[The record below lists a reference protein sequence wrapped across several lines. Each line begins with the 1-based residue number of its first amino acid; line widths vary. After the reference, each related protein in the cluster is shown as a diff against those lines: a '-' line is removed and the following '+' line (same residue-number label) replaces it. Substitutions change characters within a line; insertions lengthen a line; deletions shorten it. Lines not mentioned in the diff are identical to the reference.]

1 MYLKKLSILTTIIL
15 FVFISNI
22 NASYA
27 IERYPYDSSLTSIS
41 KDLDFL
47 DSNMYVLVKSIS
59 TENFDI
65 DGVRRQ
71 ISFINSLI
79 YDLTEQSYNLS
90 SEHADVDVDAALQA
104 ILGFYK
110 LSIIEANKYID
121 SKDSDDLISSINAFS
136 MGYTAS
142 INLKNIIFRQV
153 N

>member
-1 MYLKKLSILTTIIL
+1 MYLKKLFILTTIIL

-22 NASYA
+22 NASYS
-27 IERYPYDSSLTSIS
+27 IEVYPSDSSLTSIS

-65 DGVRRQ
+65 SGARNQ

-90 SEHADVDVDAALQA
+90 KDQADVAAALQA

-121 SKDSDDLISSINAFS
+121 SKDSDDSIGSINAFS
-136 MGYTAS
+136 MGYTSS
-142 INLKNIIFRQV
+142 INLRNIIFRQV

>member
-1 MYLKKLSILTTIIL
+1 MYLKKLYILTTIIL

-22 NASYA
+22 NASYS

-59 TENFDI
+59 TENFDKS
-65 DGVRRQ
+65 GARNQ

-90 SEHADVDVDAALQA
+90 SEDADVAAALQA

-136 MGYTAS
+136 MGYTSS
-142 INLKNIIFRQV
+142 INLRNIIFRQV

>member
-15 FVFISNI
+15 FVFISNT
-22 NASYA
+22 NSSYS
-27 IERYPYDSSLTSIS
+27 IKGYPSDSSLTSIS

-59 TENFDI
+59 TENFDTS
-65 DGVRRQ
+65 GARNQ

-90 SEHADVDVDAALQA
+90 KDQADVVAALQA

-136 MGYTAS
+136 MGYTSS
-142 INLKNIIFRQV
+142 INLRNIIFRQL

>member
-1 MYLKKLSILTTIIL
+1 MYLKKLYILTTIIL
-15 FVFISNI
+15 CVFISNI
-22 NASYA
+22 NASYS

-59 TENFDI
+59 TENFDTS
-65 DGVRRQ
+65 GARNQ

-79 YDLTEQSYNLS
+79 YDLTEQAYNLS
-90 SEHADVDVDAALQA
+90 SEDADVAAALQA

-136 MGYTAS
+136 MGYTSS
-142 INLKNIIFRQV
+142 INLRNIIFRQI

>member
-1 MYLKKLSILTTIIL
+1 MYLKKLFILTTIIL

-22 NASYA
+22 NASYS
-27 IERYPYDSSLTSIS
+27 IEGYPSDSSLTSIS

-65 DGVRRQ
+65 SGARNQ

-90 SEHADVDVDAALQA
+90 KDQADVAAAL
-104 ILGFYK
+104 
-110 LSIIEANKYID
+110 
-121 SKDSDDLISSINAFS
+121 
-136 MGYTAS
+136 
-142 INLKNIIFRQV
+142 
-153 N
+153 

>member
-1 MYLKKLSILTTIIL
+1 MYLKKLYILTTIIL

-22 NASYA
+22 NASYS

-59 TENFDI
+59 TENFDTS
-65 DGVRRQ
+65 GARNQ

-90 SEHADVDVDAALQA
+90 SEDADVAAALQA

-136 MGYTAS
+136 MGYTSS
-142 INLKNIIFRQV
+142 INLRNIIFRQV

>member
-1 MYLKKLSILTTIIL
+1 MYLKKLYILTTIIL
-15 FVFISNI
+15 FVFISNVNI
-22 NASYA
+22 SYS

-90 SEHADVDVDAALQA
+90 SEHADVDAALQA

>member
-1 MYLKKLSILTTIIL
+1 MYLKKLFILTTIIL

-22 NASYA
+22 NSSYS
-27 IERYPYDSSLTSIS
+27 IEGYPSDSSLTSIS

-47 DSNMYVLVKSIS
+47 DNNMYVLVKSIS

-65 DGVRRQ
+65 SGARNQ

-90 SEHADVDVDAALQA
+90 KDQADVAAALQA

-121 SKDSDDLISSINAFS
+121 SKDSDDLIGSINAFS
-136 MGYTAS
+136 MGYTSS
-142 INLKNIIFRQV
+142 INLRNIIFRQV

>member
-1 MYLKKLSILTTIIL
+1 MTTIIL

-22 NASYA
+22 NASYS
-27 IERYPYDSSLTSIS
+27 IESYPYDSSLTSIS

-59 TENFDI
+59 TENFDTS
-65 DGVRRQ
+65 GARNQ

-90 SEHADVDVDAALQA
+90 SEDADVAAALQA

-121 SKDSDDLISSINAFS
+121 SKDSYDLISSINAFS
-136 MGYTAS
+136 MGYTSS
-142 INLKNIIFRQV
+142 INLRNIIFRQV

>member
-1 MYLKKLSILTTIIL
+1 MYLKKLYILTTIIL

-22 NASYA
+22 NASYS

-59 TENFDI
+59 TENFDKS
-65 DGVRRQ
+65 GARNQ

-90 SEHADVDVDAALQA
+90 SEDADVAAALQA

-110 LSIIEANKYID
+110 FSIIEANKYID

-136 MGYTAS
+136 MGYTSS
-142 INLKNIIFRQV
+142 INLRNIIFRQV

>member
-1 MYLKKLSILTTIIL
+1 MYLNKLSILTTIIL

-22 NASYA
+22 NASYS
-27 IERYPYDSSLTSIS
+27 IERYPSDSSLASIS

-59 TENFDI
+59 TENFDTS
-65 DGVRRQ
+65 GARNQ

-90 SEHADVDVDAALQA
+90 KDQADVVAALQA

-136 MGYTAS
+136 MGYTSS
-142 INLKNIIFRQV
+142 INLRNIVFRQA

>member
-15 FVFISNI
+15 FVFIINI
-22 NASYA
+22 NASYS

-59 TENFDI
+59 TENFDKS
-65 DGVRRQ
+65 GARNQ

-90 SEHADVDVDAALQA
+90 SEDADVAAALQA

-136 MGYTAS
+136 MGYTSS
-142 INLKNIIFRQV
+142 INLRNIIFRQV

>member
-1 MYLKKLSILTTIIL
+1 MYLKKLSILTIIIL

-22 NASYA
+22 NASYS

-65 DGVRRQ
+65 DGGRRQ

-90 SEHADVDVDAALQA
+90 KDQADVAAALLA

-136 MGYTAS
+136 MGYTSS
-142 INLKNIIFRQV
+142 INLRNIIFRQI

>member
-1 MYLKKLSILTTIIL
+1 MYLKKLSILTIIIL

-22 NASYA
+22 NASYS

-59 TENFDI
+59 TENFDTS
-65 DGVRRQ
+65 GARNQ

-79 YDLTEQSYNLS
+79 YDLTEQAYNLS
-90 SEHADVDVDAALQA
+90 SEDADVAAALQA

-136 MGYTAS
+136 MGYTSS
-142 INLKNIIFRQV
+142 INLRNIIFRQI

>member
-15 FVFISNI
+15 FVFISNT
-22 NASYA
+22 NSSYS
-27 IERYPYDSSLTSIS
+27 IKGYPSDSSLTSIS

-59 TENFDI
+59 TENFDTS
-65 DGVRRQ
+65 GARNQ

-90 SEHADVDVDAALQA
+90 SEDADVAAALQA

-136 MGYTAS
+136 MGYTSS
-142 INLKNIIFRQV
+142 INLRNIIFRQV

>member
-22 NASYA
+22 NASYS
-27 IERYPYDSSLTSIS
+27 IEVYPSDSSLTSIS

-65 DGVRRQ
+65 SGARNQ

-90 SEHADVDVDAALQA
+90 KDQADVVAALQA

-121 SKDSDDLISSINAFS
+121 SKDSDDSIGSINAFS
-136 MGYTAS
+136 MGYTSS
-142 INLKNIIFRQV
+142 INLRNIIFRQV

>member
-15 FVFISNI
+15 FVFISNT
-22 NASYA
+22 NSSYS
-27 IERYPYDSSLTSIS
+27 IEGYPSDSSLTSIS

-59 TENFDI
+59 TENFDTS
-65 DGVRRQ
+65 GARNQ

-90 SEHADVDVDAALQA
+90 KDQADVVAALQA

-136 MGYTAS
+136 MGYTSS
-142 INLKNIIFRQV
+142 INLRNIIFRQL

>member
-1 MYLKKLSILTTIIL
+1 MFL
-15 FVFISNI
+15 VSNI
-22 NASYA
+22 NSSYS
-27 IERYPYDSSLTSIS
+27 IEGYPSDPSLTSIS

-65 DGVRRQ
+65 SGARNQ

-90 SEHADVDVDAALQA
+90 KDQADVAATLQA

-121 SKDSDDLISSINAFS
+121 SKDSDDLIGSINAFS
-136 MGYTAS
+136 MGYTYS
-142 INLKNIIFRQV
+142 INLRNIIFRQV

>member
-1 MYLKKLSILTTIIL
+1 MYLKKLYILTTIIL

-22 NASYA
+22 NASYS

-59 TENFDI
+59 TENFDTS
-65 DGVRRQ
+65 GARNQ

-79 YDLTEQSYNLS
+79 YDLTEQAYNLS
-90 SEHADVDVDAALQA
+90 SEDADVAAALQA

-136 MGYTAS
+136 MGYTSS
-142 INLKNIIFRQV
+142 INLRNIIFRQV

>member
-1 MYLKKLSILTTIIL
+1 MYLKKLYILTTIIL

-22 NASYA
+22 NASYS

-59 TENFDI
+59 TENFDTS
-65 DGVRRQ
+65 GARNQ

-90 SEHADVDVDAALQA
+90 SEDADVAAALQA

-136 MGYTAS
+136 MGYTSS
-142 INLKNIIFRQV
+142 INLRNIIFRQI

>member
-1 MYLKKLSILTTIIL
+1 MYLKKLFILTTIIL

-22 NASYA
+22 NASYS
-27 IERYPYDSSLTSIS
+27 IKGYLSDSSLTSIS

-65 DGVRRQ
+65 SGARNQ

-90 SEHADVDVDAALQA
+90 NDQADVAAALQA

-121 SKDSDDLISSINAFS
+121 SKDSDDLIGSINAFS
-136 MGYTAS
+136 MGYTSS
-142 INLKNIIFRQV
+142 INLRNIIFRQV

>member
-1 MYLKKLSILTTIIL
+1 MYLKKLYILTTIIL

-22 NASYA
+22 NASYS

-59 TENFDI
+59 TENFDTS
-65 DGVRRQ
+65 GARNQ

-79 YDLTEQSYNLS
+79 YDLTEQAYNLS
-90 SEHADVDVDAALQA
+90 SEDADVAAALQA

-136 MGYTAS
+136 MGYTSS
-142 INLKNIIFRQV
+142 INLRNIIFRQI

>member
-1 MYLKKLSILTTIIL
+1 MYLKKLYILTTIIL

-22 NASYA
+22 NASYS

-59 TENFDI
+59 TENFDTS
-65 DGVRRQ
+65 GARNQ

-79 YDLTEQSYNLS
+79 YDLTEQAYNLS
-90 SEHADVDVDAALQA
+90 SEDADVAAALQA

>member
-1 MYLKKLSILTTIIL
+1 MYLKKLSVITAIIL
-15 FVFISNI
+15 FVFISNVNI
-22 NASYA
+22 SYA
-27 IERYPYDSSLTSIS
+27 IKVSPYDSSLNYIS

-47 DSNMYVLVKSIS
+47 DSNMYVLIKSIS
-59 TENFDI
+59 AEDFDI
-65 DGVRRQ
+65 NGARRQ

-79 YDLTEQSYNLS
+79 YDLTEKAYTLS
-90 SEHADVDVDAALQA
+90 KEQADVAAALQA

-136 MGYTAS
+136 MGYTSS
-142 INLKNIIFRQV
+142 INLRNIIFRQG

>member
-1 MYLKKLSILTTIIL
+1 MYLKKLFILTTIIL

-22 NASYA
+22 NASYS
-27 IERYPYDSSLTSIS
+27 IKRYPSDSSLTSIS

-59 TENFDI
+59 TENFDTS
-65 DGVRRQ
+65 VARNQ

-90 SEHADVDVDAALQA
+90 KDQADVVAALQA